1 MYNHYWRCLLP
12 NWFYTTHKEHVCTAA
27 RVCHVSIM
35 FVCGLLLLPHS
46 HAVLAAEVVHHFLPK
61 LVELH
66 NYSPANSIS
75 QKLENWRTL
84 NSECDVCR

>member
-1 MYNHYWRCLLP
+1 MLDAFYQIGFMLP
-12 NWFYTTHKEHVCTAA
+12 TKSVC
-27 RVCHVSIM
+27 VQLQEFVM
-35 FVCGLLLLPHS
+35 FPLWLLLFPHS

-84 NSECDVCR
+84 NSECDVCRW